1 MAEELHYLSLDEVA
15 RRVKARKLTSV
26 DATRAVLD
34 RIQHVDPKLK
44 SYATLTPERALADA
58 AARDVETAAGTD
70 RGPLHGVPIAVK
82 DLCDTAGV
90 PTAAGMLIHRDNIP
104 AEDATVVAR
113 LKASGAVILGK
124 LQMTEGAFG
133 AHHPAI
139 PAPINPWNA
148 AYWTGS
154 SSSGSGAATAAGL
167 CFASLGSDTGGS
179 IRFPSTMN
187 GLSGLKP
194 TWGRVSRA
202 GVFPLADS
210 LDHIGPMARSALDC
224 AIVLGV
230 IAGPDERD
238 PTAAMEEVPDYAAG
252 IGAGVAG
259 RRIGCPTNLH
269 GLDSDGRQALDG
281 ALEVLRKAGA
291 TVVDVALPG
300 GFDQGARDWL
310 PLCAVECAVAHEAT
324 YPARANEYGA
334 VLARLIDDG
343 RHLSGLELIR
353 LQQRRAAL
361 TGALNRLL
369 ASVDLLLMPVMPDSV
384 WSLEG
389 LAATGRDPEKV
400 ASRLRY
406 TAPFDM
412 SGQPTLT
419 LPGGMTRDGVPVGFQ
434 IVGRAFGEAAILAA
448 GHAYQQATDWH
459 LRRPPVE

>member
-1 MAEELHYLSLDEVA
+1 MADELHYLSLDEVA
-15 RRVKARKLTSV
+15 RRLKARKLTSV
-26 DATRAVLD
+26 DATRAILD
-34 RIQHVDPKLK
+34 RIQRIDPKLK
-44 SYATLTPERALADA
+44 SYATLTTERALGAA
-58 AARDVETAAGTD
+58 AARDAETMAGTS

-82 DLCDTAGV
+82 DLCNTEGV
-90 PTAAGMLIHRDNIP
+90 PTAAGMTIHRGHVP

-113 LKASGAVILGK
+113 LKAQGAVVLGK

-139 PAPINPWNA
+139 AAPLNPWNA

-187 GLSGLKP
+187 GLTGLKP

-224 AIVLGV
+224 AIVLAA
-230 IAGPDERD
+230 IAGADERD
-238 PTAAMEEVPDYAAG
+238 PTASIEPVPDYAGAIGSG
-252 IGAGVAG
+252 ISGL
-259 RRIGCPTNLH
+259 RIGRPTNLD
-269 GLDSDGRQALDG
+269 GLDEDGRRALDG
-281 ALEVLRKAGA
+281 AVDALRKAGA
-291 TVVDVALPG
+291 TIIDVALPA

-324 YPARANEYGA
+324 YPARASEYGA
-334 VLARLIDDG
+334 VLAKLIDDG
-343 RHLSGLELIR
+343 RRVSGLELVR

-369 ASVDLLLMPVMPDSV
+369 ASVDLLLMPVMPTSV
-384 WSLEG
+384 WSLEA
-389 LAATGRDPEKV
+389 LATSGRDPETV
-400 ASRLRY
+400 AARLRY

-419 LPGGMTRDGVPVGFQ
+419 LPGGMTRDGMPVGFQ
-434 IVGRAFGEAAILAA
+434 IVGRAFDEARILAA

-459 LRRPPVE
+459 LKRPPVG